1 MMFYN
6 VNLFIIRYLPVC
18 LYRGVVV
25 LSYRFEL
32 KLTIV
37 YFFDKNRA

>member
-1 MMFYN
+1 MFYN
-6 VNLFIIRYLPVC
+6 VNILIIRMLTVC

-32 KLTIV
+32 K
-37 YFFDKNRA
+37 

>member
-1 MMFYN
+1 MFYN
-6 VNLFIIRYLPVC
+6 VNDLIIKCLVVC
-18 LYRGVVV
+18 LCGRVVV
-25 LSYRFEL
+25 LSYHFEL